1 MLEYFKILKYCFI
14 GSFKAFALPVAIGM
28 TGMYLQFKYN
38 RSILPIVFI
47 GLFLLYT
54 ITVLNT
60 YRHFTQR
67 IPTECKG
74 KVYIGHIHSH
84 LLVSVPLII
93 TEVDKTVVAHTSNIS
108 ILDLDIDFDQIPSN
122 RIVRFKMGKNKG
134 QIFQIR

>member
-1 MLEYFKILKYCFI
+1 MDYIKILKYCFI

-28 TGMYLQFKYN
+28 SGMYLQFKYN
-38 RSILPIVFI
+38 RSILPIVII

-54 ITVLNT
+54 ITVLYT

-74 KVYIGHIHSH
+74 KVYIGHMHSH

-93 TEVDKTVVAHTSNIS
+93 TKVDKTVVEHTQNVNIN
-108 ILDLDIDFDQIPSN
+108 DLDIDFDQIPSN
-122 RIVRFKMGKNKG
+122 RIVHIKMGNSKG
-134 QIFQIR
+134 QIFEIR